1 MKWLNVSSK
10 FSPPDNYIILV
21 SKIPMGLPPMGALN
35 IAMV

>member
-1 MKWLNVSSK
+1 MKWLNVSS
-10 FSPPDNYIILV
+10 PADNYIILV